1 MKIFI
6 FYRVDTAQFWLMY
19 IDMMKMQYQAHTAV
33 QENNYDLQLHA
44 LQQFLPLYLNF
55 NMHSYARRCA
65 YYAEVL
71 LQIDTLHAGLNFT
84 LNLKDLSIHAQDPS
98 GGIRNV
104 ASSPSSVLK

>member
-1 MKIFI
+1 MQRSFCLCTQI
-6 FYRVDTAQFWLMY
+6 Y
-19 IDMMKMQYQAHTAV
+19 MMKMQHQAHTAV
-33 QENNYDLQLHA
+33 QENNCLQLHV
-44 LQQFLPLYLNF
+44 LQQFLPLYFNF